1 MNETNLTDWL
11 LINWHQVYAESN
23 RIQGLA
29 NDLIAGKLPKDLA
42 VHLVYTLNGDT
53 INEPVG
59 EIINVQFNKT
69 NNHVS
74 VKLLLYKDK
83 MELYNLD
90 TNLMNKHKIPLS
102 LPINVSVFNDSKY
115 IMSDNDVQS
124 DSNVK

>member
-1 MNETNLTDWL
+1 MESNLTDWL
-11 LINWHQVYAESN
+11 LTNWHEVYAESN

-42 VHLVYTLNGDT
+42 VNLVYTLNGDT

-59 EIINVQFNKT
+59 EVINVQFNKS

-74 VKLLLYKDK
+74 VKLLLYVDK

-90 TNLMNKHKIPLS
+90 VKLMNQHKLPLS

-115 IMSDNDVQS
+115 IMSENDVKS
-124 DSNVK
+124 KGKK